1 MDFSKGMDF
10 GSLDR
15 SFNEFQP
22 QASLPPPGRRSV
34 PSMDSGSDA
43 GSIEPVAARR
53 GLPTRPQ
60 QFPGMNDHTAMPGS
74 GVMSTEWRPS
84 KEADVM
90 ARNAIAA
97 PAAPPPRPISGPGS
111 GGGAK
116 GQFMKWE

>member
-1 MDFSKGMDF
+1 M

-22 QASLPPPGRRSV
+22 HASLPPQGGRRSI
-34 PSMDSGSDA
+34 DSGSDA

-53 GLPTRPQ
+53 GMPSRPQ
-60 QFPGMNDHTAMPGS
+60 QFPGLNDHTAMPGS
-74 GVMSTEWRPS
+74 GVMNTEWRPS

-90 ARNAIAA
+90 ARNAIAP
-97 PAAPPPRPISGPGS
+97 PAAPRPAPISGGAGA

-116 GQFMKWE
+116 GQFMKWESN